1 MHLGEEFYRTGT
13 YERVNDST
21 LLLSGQLGGVRV
33 YANTY
38 TTKIAPSE
46 NMYNSINSTEYTATG
61 YGLLEDCKI
70 YILETNYREMMI
82 EFGDYQVRT
91 RFSYLDSL
99 QTKITF
105 KFPLPL
111 TSSFINLNA
120 TIQGNT
126 IHVDDPGFSA

>member
-1 MHLGEEFYRTGT
+1 
-13 YERVNDST
+13 
-21 LLLSGQLGGVRV
+21 
-33 YANTY
+33 
-38 TTKIAPSE
+38 
-46 NMYNSINSTEYTATG
+46 
-61 YGLLEDCKI
+61 
-70 YILETNYREMMI
+70 MMI
-82 EFGDYQVRT
+82 QFGDYQVRT

-120 TIQGNT
+120 AIQGNT